1 MSFLIRS
8 QMPLI
13 ICFIFVAIRAAHT
26 AIPSESS
33 EAESFSIASKEGSV
47 PFSLYRPVSSQN
59 ASNHRPSGVFLI
71 IPGFNG
77 SGEKMLDDRWKHFAD
92 EHSLVLLAPTFT
104 STNSPQEL
112 RTKGYY
118 YPEQGSG
125 TVIEEALSEVHRRT
139 GAPVDKILIFGFSA
153 GAHLAHRFAL
163 WKPERVGA
171 FVAYSAGWWSD
182 PTPPLR
188 GVPALIMC
196 GESDERYEPTRAFM
210 ERGMALHLPWIWR
223 SYKETGH
230 QLTPAVRSMAEA
242 FLAEEADRLKAGSG
256 LPSPKLYGDIQSYQV
271 VLAADRETI
280 PEAVRIPLPSEAV
293 ANVWKMES
301 ASQPPT
307 PAP

>member
-1 MSFLIRS
+1 MYFSRCYTILS
-8 QMPLI
+8 HLL
-13 ICFIFVAIRAAHT
+13 T
-26 AIPSESS
+26 AVLVLPYGKVL
-33 EAESFSIASKEGSV
+33 ADKPVRLESFPVASKDASV
-47 PFSLYRPVSSQN
+47 AFSLYRTSDIPE
-59 ASNHRPSGVFLI
+59 ASTHRPSGVLLI

-77 SGEKMLDDRWKHFAD
+77 SGEKILDDRWKHFAD

-125 TVIEEALSEVHRRT
+125 AVIEEALSEVHRRT

-163 WKPERVGA
+163 WKPDRVEA

-182 PTPPLR
+182 PTSALR

-196 GESDERYEPTRAFM
+196 GESDERYEQTRAFM
-210 ERGMALHLPWIWR
+210 ERGMTLHLPWIWR

-256 LPSPKLYGDIQSYQV
+256 IPTPQLYGDIQNYQV
-271 VLAADRETI
+271 VSASDRETI
-280 PEAVRIPLPSEAV
+280 PEAARIPLPSEAV
-293 ANVWKMES
+293 ADVWKMES
-301 ASQPPT
+301 TPQLPT

>member
-1 MSFLIRS
+1 MMGFLVFEHGVLAYDVFEIKSFPI
-8 QMPLI
+8 
-13 ICFIFVAIRAAHT
+13 T
-26 AIPSESS
+26 
-33 EAESFSIASKEGSV
+33 SKQSSV
-47 PFSLYRPVSSQN
+47 PFSLYSPSSSPE
-59 ASNHRPSGVFLI
+59 AKDHRPSGVLLL
-71 IPGFNG
+71 IPGYNG
-77 SGEKMLDDRWKHFAD
+77 SGEKIIDDRWKHFAD

-139 GAPVDKILIFGFSA
+139 GATVDKILIFGFSA

-163 WKPERVGA
+163 WKPDRVEA

-182 PTPPLR
+182 PTPALR

-256 LPSPKLYGDIQSYQV
+256 LPSSKLYGDIQSYQV
-271 VLAADRETI
+271 VSASDRETI
-280 PEAVRIPLPSEAV
+280 PEAVRILLPSESV

>member
-1 MSFLIRS
+1 MNVRKRHFLLVVLFCLFQIWFESSAQSQEFFLIT
-8 QMPLI
+8 
-13 ICFIFVAIRAAHT
+13 C
-26 AIPSESS
+26 
-33 EAESFSIASKEGSV
+33 KETLV
-47 PFSLYRPVSSQN
+47 PFSLYRPTSAPDATS
-59 ASNHRPSGVFLI
+59 HRPSGVLLL

-77 SGEKMLDDRWKHFAD
+77 SGEKIIDDRWKHFAD

-125 TVIEEALSEVHRRT
+125 AVIEEALSEVHRRT

-163 WKPERVGA
+163 WKPDRVEA

-188 GVPALIMC
+188 VVPALIMC

-256 LPSPKLYGDIQSYQV
+256 LTSPKLYGDIQSYQV
-271 VLAADRETI
+271 VSAADRETI

-301 ASQPPT
+301 ASQSPT

>member
-1 MSFLIRS
+1 MSLRSLSKFVVGFILAFHGFLVTKAS
-8 QMPLI
+8 GLEP
-13 ICFIFVAIRAAHT
+13 FT
-26 AIPSESS
+26 
-33 EAESFSIASKEGSV
+33 IASKESSV
-47 PFSLYRPVSSQN
+47 PFSLYRPSSPSE
-59 ASNHRPSGVFLI
+59 ASNHRSSGILLL
-71 IPGFNG
+71 IPGYNG
-77 SGEKMLDDRWKHFAD
+77 SGEKILDDRWKRFAD

-104 STNSPQEL
+104 FNYSPQEL

-118 YPEQGSG
+118 YPEQASG
-125 TVIEEALSEVHRRT
+125 AVIEEALSEVHRRT

-163 WKPERVGA
+163 WKPDRVGA

-182 PTPPLR
+182 PTPALR

-230 QLTPAVRSMAEA
+230 QLTPVVRSMAEA
-242 FLAEEADRLKAGSG
+242 FLAEEADRLKAGSE

-271 VLAADRETI
+271 VSASDRETI

>member
-1 MSFLIRS
+1 MTFRAWILSALVVLTINSRVSASEININKSFLIEG
-8 QMPLI
+8 MEGAVHCTLYCPI
-13 ICFIFVAIRAAHT
+13 NPFILNKRDAT
-26 AIPSESS
+26 
-33 EAESFSIASKEGSV
+33 
-47 PFSLYRPVSSQN
+47 
-59 ASNHRPSGVFLI
+59 GVLLL

-77 SGEKMLDDRWKHFAD
+77 SGEKILDDRWKHFAD

-104 STNSPQEL
+104 SKYGPEEL

-125 TVIEEALSEVHRRT
+125 AVIEEALSELHRRT

-182 PTPPLR
+182 PTPALR

-210 ERGMALHLPWIWR
+210 ERGMTLHLPWIWR

-242 FLAEEADRLKAGSG
+242 FLAEEADRLKAGSE

-271 VLAADRETI
+271 VSASDRETI

>member
-1 MSFLIRS
+1 LKAAY
-8 QMPLI
+8 LI
-13 ICFIFVAIRAAHT
+13 ISIIVFFIVRIGFANGVKVNDALQILGKEDSVRISLHLPT
-26 AIPSESS
+26 SPSDATS
-33 EAESFSIASKEGSV
+33 
-47 PFSLYRPVSSQN
+47 PRPT
-59 ASNHRPSGVFLI
+59 GILLL

-77 SGEKMLDDRWKHFAD
+77 SGEKIIDDRWKHFAD

-163 WKPERVGA
+163 WKPDRVEA

-182 PTPPLR
+182 PTPALR

-210 ERGMALHLPWIWR
+210 ERGMSLHLPWIWR
-223 SYKETGH
+223 SYKEMGH

-271 VLAADRETI
+271 VSAADRETI

-301 ASQPPT
+301 VSQPPT

>member
-1 MSFLIRS
+1 MLFHSIVFSAIVVLA
-8 QMPLI
+8 
-13 ICFIFVAIRAAHT
+13 VAHEAVAGVAAKLESL
-26 AIPSESS
+26 AIN
-33 EAESFSIASKEGSV
+33 SKEGVV
-47 PFSLYRPVSSQN
+47 PFFLYLPSSP
-59 ASNHRPSGVFLI
+59 SETTNHPPSGVLLL
-71 IPGFNG
+71 IPGYNG

-92 EHSLVLLAPTFT
+92 DHSLVLLAPTFT

-139 GAPVDKILIFGFSA
+139 GAPVDKVLIFGFSA

-163 WKPERVGA
+163 WKPDRVEA

-182 PTPPLR
+182 PTPALR

-242 FLAEEADRLKAGSG
+242 FLAEEANRLKSGSG
-256 LPSPKLYGDIQSYQV
+256 IPAPQLYGDIQSYQV
-271 VLAADRETI
+271 VPFSDRETI
-280 PEAVRIPLPSEAV
+280 PEALRVPLPSESV
-293 ANVWKMES
+293 ANVWKMETVT
-301 ASQPPT
+301 QPPT

>member
-1 MSFLIRS
+1 MLLLS
-8 QMPLI
+8 
-13 ICFIFVAIRAAHT
+13 VASLSIAHGVL
-26 AIPSESS
+26 ADEESHVGP
-33 EAESFSIASKEGSV
+33 FSIISKDVSV
-47 PFSLYRPVSSQN
+47 PFSLYRPSS
-59 ASNHRPSGVFLI
+59 SPDGICHRPSGVLLL

-77 SGEKMLDDRWKHFAD
+77 SGVKILDDRWKCFAN
-92 EHSLVLLAPTFT
+92 EHALVLLAPTFT
-104 STNSPQEL
+104 STNNPQEL

-125 TVIEEALSEVHRRT
+125 AVIEEALSEVHRRT

-163 WKPERVGA
+163 WKPDRVEA

-182 PTPPLR
+182 PTSTLR

-196 GESDERYEPTRAFM
+196 GESDERYEPTRTFM

-242 FLAEEADRLKAGSG
+242 FLAEEADRLKAGVG
-256 LPSPKLYGDIQSYQV
+256 IPSPQFYGDIQSYQV
-271 VLAADRETI
+271 VPASDRDTI
-280 PEAVRIPLPSEAV
+280 PEAVRVPILSEAV
-293 ANVWKMES
+293 AEVWKKES
-301 ASQPPT
+301 ITQPPT

>member
-1 MSFLIRS
+1 MPLYYKLLVIFPIFLMIRS
-8 QMPLI
+8 G
-13 ICFIFVAIRAAHT
+13 FAYEAAKV
-26 AIPSESS
+26 
-33 EAESFSIASKEGSV
+33 ESFPIVSKEASV
-47 PFSLYRPVSSQN
+47 PFFLYRPDSS
-59 ASNHRPSGVFLI
+59 SEGISHRPSGVLLL

-77 SGEKMLDDRWKHFAD
+77 SGEKILDDSWKRFAD
-92 EHSLVLLAPTFT
+92 EYSLVLLAPTFT
-104 STNSPQEL
+104 STNNPQEL

-125 TVIEEALSEVHRRT
+125 AVIEEALWEVHRRT

-163 WKPERVGA
+163 WKPDRVEA

-182 PTPPLR
+182 PTAALR

-196 GESDERYEPTRAFM
+196 GEGDERYEPTRAFM

-242 FLAEEADRLKAGSG
+242 FLAEETDRLKAGVG
-256 LPSPKLYGDIQSYQV
+256 IPSPQFYGDIQSYQV
-271 VLAADRETI
+271 VPASDRETI
-280 PEAVRIPLPSEAV
+280 PEAVRVPIPSEAV
-293 ANVWKMES
+293 AEVWKKES
-301 ASQPPT
+301 ATPPPT
-307 PAP
+307 PSP

>member
-1 MSFLIRS
+1 MLLRS
-8 QMPLI
+8 TLLLTVAALSIDHEVLANQASEIDP
-13 ICFIFVAIRAAHT
+13 FPFVC
-26 AIPSESS
+26 
-33 EAESFSIASKEGSV
+33 KEGSV
-47 PFSLYRPVSSQN
+47 PFSLYRPVSSPD
-59 ASNHRPSGVFLI
+59 ASKHRPSCVLLL
-71 IPGFNG
+71 IPGYNG
-77 SGEKMLDDRWKHFAD
+77 SGEKMFDDRWKHFAD
-92 EHSLVLLAPTFT
+92 EQALVLLAPTFT

-112 RTKGYY
+112 RSKGYY

-125 TVIEEALSEVHRRT
+125 AVIEEALSEVHRRT

-163 WKPERVGA
+163 WKPDRVGA

-182 PTPPLR
+182 PTPALR

-242 FLAEEADRLKAGSG
+242 FLAEEADRLKAGAG
-256 LPSPKLYGDIQSYQV
+256 IPPPQFYGDIQSYQV
-271 VLAADRETI
+271 VPASDRNAI
-280 PEAVRIPLPSEAV
+280 PEAVRLPISSAAV
-293 ANVWKMES
+293 AKVWKKES
-301 ASQPPT
+301 ITQPPT

>member
-1 MSFLIRS
+1 MAFYSKILFAIVVLAMDCAVSAAEVPEIKSFPITCRQS
-8 QMPLI
+8 
-13 ICFIFVAIRAAHT
+13 
-26 AIPSESS
+26 
-33 EAESFSIASKEGSV
+33 SV
-47 PFSLYRPVSSQN
+47 PFFLYKSASS
-59 ASNHRPSGVFLI
+59 SETKSYPPSGVLLL
-71 IPGFNG
+71 IPGYNG

-139 GAPVDKILIFGFSA
+139 GATVDKILIFGFSA

-163 WKPERVGA
+163 WKPDRVEA

-182 PTPPLR
+182 PTPALR

-271 VLAADRETI
+271 VSASDRETI
-280 PEAVRIPLPSEAV
+280 PEAVRILLPSESV

>member
-1 MSFLIRS
+1 MINYNSKTLV
-8 QMPLI
+8 I
-13 ICFIFVAIRAAHT
+13 IIFFSISAYCYT
-26 AIPSESS
+26 GDNEF
-33 EAESFSIASKEGSV
+33 AESFLTKGKTSYV
-47 PFSLYRPVSSQN
+47 PFSLYRPSS
-59 ASNHRPSGVFLI
+59 SPDGICHRPSGILLI

-77 SGEKMLDDRWKHFAD
+77 SGVKILDDRWKHFAD
-92 EHSLVLLAPTFT
+92 EHALVLLAPTFT
-104 STNSPQEL
+104 STNNPQEL

-125 TVIEEALSEVHRRT
+125 AVIEEALSEVHRRT

-163 WKPERVGA
+163 WKPDRVEA

-182 PTPPLR
+182 PTSTLR

-196 GESDERYEPTRAFM
+196 GESDERYEPTRTFM

-223 SYKETGH
+223 CYKETGH

-242 FLAEEADRLKAGSG
+242 FLAEEADRLKAGVG
-256 LPSPKLYGDIQSYQV
+256 IPSPQFYGDIQSYQV
-271 VLAADRETI
+271 VPASDRDTI
-280 PEAVRIPLPSEAV
+280 PEAVRVPILSEAV
-293 ANVWKMES
+293 AEVWKKES
-301 ASQPPT
+301 ITQPPT

>member
-1 MSFLIRS
+1 VNVRKRHFFLVVLFCLFQIWFESSAQSQEFFLIT
-8 QMPLI
+8 
-13 ICFIFVAIRAAHT
+13 C
-26 AIPSESS
+26 
-33 EAESFSIASKEGSV
+33 KETLV
-47 PFSLYRPVSSQN
+47 PFSLYRPTSAPDATS
-59 ASNHRPSGVFLI
+59 HRPSGVLLL

-77 SGEKMLDDRWKHFAD
+77 SGKKIIDDRWKHFAD
-92 EHSLVLLAPTFT
+92 EHSLVLLAPTFN

-139 GAPVDKILIFGFSA
+139 GAPVEKILIFGFSA

-182 PTPPLR
+182 PIPTLR

-242 FLAEEADRLKAGSG
+242 FLAEEANRLKAGSG
-256 LPSPKLYGDIQSYQV
+256 IPTPQLYGDIQNYQV
-271 VLAADRETI
+271 VSASDRETI

-301 ASQPPT
+301 TPQLPT